1 MEIFVKIGFAK
12 FLLLPKK
19 SESPKIWEREG
30 GLAAPPPIPPALM
43 GAISPVSSIKHIK
56 VLDKFHIKA

>member
-30 GLAAPPPIPPALM
+30 GLTAPNSP
-43 GAISPVSSIKHIK
+43 GAYGCYITCFFNQTH
-56 VLDKFHIKA
+56 